1 MRAHRHR
8 RSPTPKTSN
17 RSSGRGEPVDWSCR
31 VRGQGGNHNNTDRI
45 RLLAKTDAHP
55 PRRAAAEFAATE
67 AAVDDP
73 EMPWTSS
80 SSAATAAWGRAQA
93 KAVAVIAPAE
103 NAGFVQHLRAH
114 NGAPD
119 KFAAACIDMSPAF
132 IKGVSRRLGGRA
144 RRGAS
149 IRWNSDDSV

>member
-17 RSSGRGEPVDWSCR
+17 RSSGRVEPVDWSCR
-31 VRGQGGNHNNTDRI
+31 VRGLAGNHNNRSYSPAGETD
-45 RLLAKTDAHP
+45 THP

-80 SSAATAAWGRAQA
+80 SSAATAASGRAQA
-93 KAVAVIAPAE
+93 AAVAVIAPE
-103 NAGFVQHLRAH
+103 ER
-114 NGAPD
+114 
-119 KFAAACIDMSPAF
+119 S
-132 IKGVSRRLGGRA
+132 ST
-144 RRGAS
+144 
-149 IRWNSDDSV
+149 